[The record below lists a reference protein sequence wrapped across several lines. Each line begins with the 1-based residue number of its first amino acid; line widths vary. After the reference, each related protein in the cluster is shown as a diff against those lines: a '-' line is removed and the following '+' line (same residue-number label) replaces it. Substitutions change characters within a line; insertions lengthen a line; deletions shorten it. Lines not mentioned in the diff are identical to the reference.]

1 MRLDCIEIILNK
13 VIFLIYCIFNYVIFN
28 LKNYFV
34 LYNVVFKLKGI
45 NLRLSNI
52 YFFSIF
58 EINFILSKMFYEF
71 LVYLWVLCIF
81 IIL

>member
-71 LVYLWVLCIF
+71 LVYCGYYVFL
-81 IIL
+81 